1 VSATILPGPVVTGTV
16 LAIVVIEPIQIVAV
30 SFITSTGPVTVLAVS
45 PTLCI
50 DTATSTSVSAGVPT
64 GPLTI
69 VADTLVEIIGP
80 PLHFTSKLV
89 GWLQSV

>member
-1 VSATILPGPVVTGTV
+1 
-16 LAIVVIEPIQIVAV
+16 
-30 SFITSTGPVTVLAVS
+30 
-45 PTLCI
+45 
-50 DTATSTSVSAGVPT
+50 VSAGVPT